1 MAMQSLGGQLVV
13 LRAGGYSSRT
23 HVFTPPTAALLTA
36 HAAAAPTVT
45 ARFEVTYTGFSDEA
59 KAAFQAAVDV
69 WSVTLTT
76 GVPIRVDAHFTP
88 LDPGTLGSAGPE
100 TVLRDFPLAP
110 RAQTWYPSALAN
122 KLSGTDLSPNA
133 PHINANFNSD
143 FSNWYLGLDGETPAD
158 QYDLMSVVLHEL
170 GHGLGFV
177 GSANVKEGV
186 GSLGLEGIPIIY
198 DHFVENANGERIL
211 DASLF
216 PNPSTELAGQ
226 LQSSQLFFNGARAAA
241 ANGHTRVRLYAP
253 ITWEG
258 GSSFSHFNEDTFPAG
273 NSNSLMTPQIG
284 MAEAIHFPGRV
295 GTALLRDLGW

>member
-23 HVFTPPTAALLTA
+23 HVFAPPAAALLTA
-36 HAAAAPTVT
+36 HAAAAPAVT

-69 WSVTLTT
+69 WSVTLTS

-88 LDPGTLGSAGPE
+88 LDPGVLGSAGPE
-100 TVLRDFPLAP
+100 AIFRDFTSAP
-110 RAQTWYPSALAN
+110 RAQTWYPGALAN
-122 KLSGTDLSPNA
+122 KLSGTDLSA
-133 PHINANFNSD
+133 GSPHITANFNSD
-143 FSNWYLGLDGETPAD
+143 FSNWYLGIDGATPAD
-158 QYDLMSVVLHEL
+158 RYDLMSVVLHEL

-177 GSANVKEGV
+177 GSANVGQGV
-186 GSLGLEGIPIIY
+186 GSVGLEGLPLIY
-198 DHFVENANGERIL
+198 DHFIENNHGEQIL
-211 DASLF
+211 NASLF
-216 PNPSTELAGQ
+216 PSPSAELAGQ
-226 LQSSQLFFNGARAAA
+226 LQSSQLFFNGARAVA
-241 ANGHTRVRLYAP
+241 ANGNTPVRIYAP

-258 GSSFSHFNEDTFPAG
+258 GSSFSHLNEVTFPAG

-295 GTALLRDLGW
+295 GTAVLRDLGW